1 MVGYVNVCF
10 MNVRGIVLMW
20 LLQVSSFLLPMWEVL
35 YTLWPGP
42 HGMVRHV
49 LLHAPLIWC
58 WCQSSMT
65 AEVFR
70 ACATCKTAALS
81 SDNWKNSQMSSI
93 LALSLPEVPAPCSF
107 CFLQIT
113 HARVHWWSLMC
124 GRLSTST
131 LPWLWRCC
139 SQFLG
144 CCGFALA
151 WQYPWSVGTQTAQD
165 CYRHVM
171 QDGLCVAVLQIRTP
185 TNNLPPEADKSSTW
199 PRWFPPKQ
207 CGTDAWPFSRP
218 VNWKEPVVCAQAQAE
233 DLSEWNTLVATTEI
247 LKQTAVAWCGVSNM
261 TFAWVHAAN
270 VQPSILRACSNCI
283 SWWTESSTF
292 AWPQSSTIEGPP
304 PPTLQLPPFVD
315 PSTGKLQQLEEKEMV
330 GLVYNKEV
338 NPLPMGLPVS
348 SEPTEPPPA
357 SEPPVEAKTPAIVSH
372 QQMTILTKHLVL
384 SNGALLR
391 ISFHTAWW
399 PFRKSRFCSI
409 YRRQLHTHVSE
420 SMWRGWVWTLFECEN
435 TFILRPSSYAAH
447 WKVV

>member
-1 MVGYVNVCF
+1 
-10 MNVRGIVLMW
+10 MW

-42 HGMVRHV
+42 HGMLRHV
-49 LLHAPLIWC
+49 LPHAPLIWC

-70 ACATCKTAALS
+70 ACATCNTAALF
-81 SDNWKNSQMSSI
+81 SDSWKNSQMSSI

-113 HARVHWWSLMC
+113 HTHAYIDGHWCVAGSPLVPC
-124 GRLSTST
+124 
-131 LPWLWRCC
+131 
-139 SQFLG
+139 LG
-144 CCGFALA
+144 CEDVVRNSWAVVTLH
-151 WQYPWSVGTQTAQD
+151 WHDGT
-165 CYRHVM
+165 H
-171 QDGLCVAVLQIRTP
+171 GLSEL
-185 TNNLPPEADKSSTW
+185 KW
-199 PRWFPPKQ
+199 PRIATVTSCK
-207 CGTDAWPFSRP
+207 TDYMWLFSKSVCRQTVCPVKPIRAAHGQDDFLPSNVALMHDHFKFSRP

-270 VQPSILRACSNCI
+270 VQPSIQRACSNCI

-292 AWPQSSTIEGPP
+292 AWPQSSKIEGPP

-315 PSTGKLQQLEEKEMV
+315 PSTGKLQQLQEKEMV
-330 GLVYNKEV
+330 GLVYNKEPSTEV

-399 PFRKSRFCSI
+399 PFRKK
-409 YRRQLHTHVSE
+409 QV
-420 SMWRGWVWTLFECEN
+420 
-435 TFILRPSSYAAH
+435 LRYI
-447 WKVV
+447 